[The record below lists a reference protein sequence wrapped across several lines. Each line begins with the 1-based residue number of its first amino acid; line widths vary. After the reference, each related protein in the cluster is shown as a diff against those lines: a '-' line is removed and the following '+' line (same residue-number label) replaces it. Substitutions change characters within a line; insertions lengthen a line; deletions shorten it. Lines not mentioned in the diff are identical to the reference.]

1 MWPQERALLDQLAP
15 GNGDSREVQGAAPL
29 KGLSTFCNSLESAIF
44 PKLRKRMPSFFLF
57 PPEGQMTSNFGGP
70 SYSALK

>member
-1 MWPQERALLDQLAP
+1 MTAANSNVQIVNPMQTPPPAQAPP
-15 GNGDSREVQGAAPL
+15 GNGDSREVQGAAPV

-57 PPEGQMTSNFGGP
+57 PPEGQMTS
-70 SYSALK
+70 

>member
-1 MWPQERALLDQLAP
+1 MDILIRVNQEIPP

-57 PPEGQMTSNFGGP
+57 PPEGQMTSKFGGP